1 MKLKILTF
9 TLISQIIFSDIDF
22 IDRIAVIV
30 DEGIIMESEVNKALE
45 RAISNFKLNNAQ
57 IPPKEF
63 LFERVIEG
71 MIMDEILLQKGEQ
84 FGVRISD
91 QELNETLNDIANGEG
106 LTVKEFKEKL
116 EKEGESFKEFR
127 ESVKNEYVKRRVQSG
142 LVRPKIVISEQEIK
156 N

>member
-1 MKLKILTF
+1 
-9 TLISQIIFSDIDF
+9 
-22 IDRIAVIV
+22 
-30 DEGIIMESEVNKALE
+30 MESEVNRALE
-45 RAISNFKLNNAQ
+45 RAITNLKQNNAQ

-91 QELNETLNDIANGEG
+91 QELNETLNDIASAEG

-116 EKEGESFKEFR
+116 EKEGESFKAFR
-127 ESVKNEYVKRRVQSG
+127 ESVKNEYVKEEFN
-142 LVRPKIVISEQEIK
+142 LV
-156 N
+156 